1 MIETR
6 SHLWRIARLVKL
18 DPPPFFQPHPLY
30 YPANRK
36 SPQFGCV
43 PSLSLFS
50 STANKMMVNFAFEKL
65 AHAVPLASARQ
76 RPENQK
82 ENQAGY
88 SSERAVEGQ
97 LECGIALCS

>member
-1 MIETR
+1 MLCGTNSPHTPRREGLGCLLFPIELTAFVR
-6 SHLWRIARLVKL
+6 FTVRGGPWRY
-18 DPPPFFQPHPLY
+18 F
-30 YPANRK
+30 RK
-36 SPQFGCV
+36 M
-43 PSLSLFS
+43 
-50 STANKMMVNFAFEKL
+50 MMVNCTFEKP

-97 LECGIALCS
+97 LECGIALGA